1 MKKIKVLA
9 IAPYEGLK
17 DTILDVAAL
26 RKDVEVDVH
35 VADMQEGADYVS
47 NMEDRE
53 EYEVIISRGGT
64 VGLIRKVTE
73 TPIVE
78 ISISI
83 YDILR
88 GIKMVETFAENY
100 VIVGFRSFTSCAVI
114 LCNLMQY
121 NVEIY
126 TITSE
131 KEIEGCLDK
140 IQTTL
145 GGQTV
150 ILCDKITNSY
160 AQKMG
165 LTAILITSG
174 SESVDAAFTEAVQL
188 SRNNREINA
197 LFRCLYRSFECIS
210 DKLLVYREDGRE
222 MFSAGLEIE
231 QRKWLRKVIID
242 YFGDFG
248 SVGEGVCCLTH
259 KGIFYEIIM
268 EKLELN
274 NRNYYNFYIKMRK
287 NAAVKK
293 DDAIT
298 QFNYKDLL
306 KQKQKSF
313 HHYISFTGNMAKEL
327 NQYAGNKEPIV
338 FVGEVGTGKD
348 NGAKLLYEQGMLR
361 NRPLITI
368 DGKKLKERQWKFL
381 FFHEDSPLYN
391 IGVTIYFKNI
401 NSFQIERYD
410 TLIHVLADGE
420 IQNRNKLIFSIVLD
434 GKEETNQKIKMFTN
448 VLSFP
453 VLYFP
458 ALRERAEKI
467 PVLAGLYINEMNTVM
482 GKQVIG
488 FEPAA
493 MDLLKG
499 YNWPYNL
506 GQFKRVIKEL
516 VIMTQ
521 TPYITYTTLLNIL
534 KKESSGNK
542 KNQEGKYSL
551 NLSQTLKEIERE
563 VIQIVLEEE
572 NGNQSAAA
580 RRLGISRGTLWRM
593 MKEQ

>member
-1 MKKIKVLA
+1 MFKNKTHMHKKDGRIMEKVKVLA

-100 VIVGFRSFTSCAVI
+100 VIVGFRSFTSCAAI

-145 GGQTV
+145 GGQTI

-188 SRNNREINA
+188 SRNNREIKA
-197 LFRCLYRSFECIS
+197 LFRCLYRSYECIS

-222 MFSAGLEIE
+222 MFSAGLDIE
-231 QRKWLRKVIID
+231 QRKWLKKVIVD
-242 YFGDFG
+242 YFGDFN
-248 SVGEGVCCLTH
+248 SVGEGICCLTH
-259 KGIFYEIIM
+259 KGVFYEIIM
-268 EKLELN
+268 EKMEFN
-274 NRNYYNFYIKMRK
+274 HRNYFNFYIKMRK
-287 NAAVKK
+287 NAVVKK

-298 QFNYKDLL
+298 QSNYKDLL
-306 KQKQKSF
+306 KQKEKSF

-348 NGAKLLYEQGMLR
+348 NGAKLLYEQGMFR

-368 DGKKLKERQWKFL
+368 DGEKLKERQWKFL
-381 FFHEDSPLYN
+381 VFHEDSPLYH
-391 IGVTIYFKNI
+391 IGATIYFKNI

-410 TLIHVLADGE
+410 TLVHILADGE

-467 PVLAGLYINEMNTVM
+467 PILAGLYINEMNTVM

-506 GQFKRVIKEL
+506 GQFKRV
-516 VIMTQ
+516 
-521 TPYITYTTLLNIL
+521 LN
-534 KKESSGNK
+534 
-542 KNQEGKYSL
+542 
-551 NLSQTLKEIERE
+551 
-563 VIQIVLEEE
+563 
-572 NGNQSAAA
+572 
-580 RRLGISRGTLWRM
+580 
-593 MKEQ
+593 